1 MMKKTI
7 QKGIYLVVDPS
18 MDKSV
23 LLNKLRRVTDGKIV
37 AVQIWDNFTE
47 DGNKKEMVEEITALC
62 HQQNVPVLINNQW
75 KLLLDTDLDG
85 VHFDAVPENFNQ
97 IKTEI
102 GKEIITGIT
111 CGNDLSIVKWADEN
125 GLDYVSFCSIFPSST
140 ANSCELVSF
149 DTIKAAR
156 TITSLPVF
164 LAGGI
169 KPGNMHLLNELDYAG
184 IAVVSGIMS
193 ADNTGQ
199 ALESYHQHISSQ
211 LK

>member
-7 QKGIYLVVDPS
+7 QKGIYLVVDAS
-18 MDKSV
+18 MDEGV
-23 LLNKLRRVTDGKIV
+23 LLSKIRRVIDGKIV

-47 DGNKKEMVEEITALC
+47 DGNKKGIVKEITALC

-75 KLLLDTDLDG
+75 ELLLNTDLDG

-97 IKTEI
+97 IRTAI
-102 GKEIITGIT
+102 GKERITGIT
-111 CGNDLSIVKWADEN
+111 CGNDLSIVKWAGEN
-125 GLDYVSFCSIFPSST
+125 GLDYISFCSIFPSST

-156 TITSLPVF
+156 TVTSLPIF

-169 KPGNMHLLNELDYAG
+169 KPGNVHLLNELDYSG

-193 ADNTGQ
+193 ADNPNE
-199 ALESYHQHISSQ
+199 AIEIYHQHVSSQ
-211 LK
+211 IK